1 MSFKHVRELS
11 LSLNIYTFS
20 IISSL
25 TYCRDV
31 SQIFI
36 SRFSEVLYTHEQIC
50 FENAYLR
57 RIQQESDESHLSL
70 YTASDRH
77 KYISCALD
85 RMLHK
90 YPSSN
95 HIHIIGHELYKGAP
109 TRCRSNYTEYTRILS
124 ESLLEINC
132 SSFHKQTRSSQLN

>member
-1 MSFKHVRELS
+1 MKHVRELS

-25 TYCRDV
+25 SCCRDV

-36 SRFSEVLYTHEQIC
+36 GRFSEVLYIHGQIC

-57 RIQQESDESHLSL
+57 RIQQESDESHLYL
-70 YTASDRH
+70 NTAPDSE
-77 KYISCALD
+77 KYICCALD

-90 YPSSN
+90 YSSSN
-95 HIHIIGHELYKGAP
+95 NIHIIGHWLFTHRGISPKHLGDIDQIIHITEN
-109 TRCRSNYTEYTRILS
+109 TRFLS
-124 ESLLEINC
+124 ESLLDINFF
-132 SSFHKQTRSSQLN
+132 SFLK

>member
-1 MSFKHVRELS
+1 MSLKHVRELS

-36 SRFSEVLYTHEQIC
+36 SRLSEVLYTHEQIC

-95 HIHIIGHELYKGAP
+95 HIHYRPRVIQRSTYEMSLKLYTSPSIHGSCP
-109 TRCRSNYTEYTRILS
+109 NLS
-124 ESLLEINC
+124 
-132 SSFHKQTRSSQLN
+132 